1 MREAGDI
8 AAELESFDFDRNAD
22 FRLNRLATE
31 IEQHPEGAKLVSA
44 ILSLFERF
52 PHEDFGMPG
61 PLAHVAERFYRKGYE
76 DELFVSLRRLPTSL
90 TIWLAN
96 RIVNA
101 KDVNSSRFLALL
113 MQVAERSDLD
123 ADLREEARNF
133 VAIHK

>member
-8 AAELESFDFDRNAD
+8 AAELESFDFGHDAD

-31 IEQHPEGAKLVSA
+31 IEKHPEGAKLVSA

-76 DELFVSLRRLPTSL
+76 EELLVSLRRLPTSL

-101 KDVNSSRFLALL
+101 KDANSQRFLELL
-113 MQVAERSDLD
+113 KQIAEHSNLD
-123 ADLREEARNF
+123 ANLREEARNF
-133 VAIHK
+133 IAIQK

>member
-1 MREAGDI
+1 MREARDI
-8 AAELESFDFDRNAD
+8 AAELESFDFGHDAD
-22 FRLNRLATE
+22 FRLNRLSTE
-31 IEQHPEGAKLVSA
+31 IEKHPEGAKLVSA

-76 DELFVSLRRLPTSL
+76 EELLVSLQRLPTSL

-101 KDVNSSRFLALL
+101 KDANSQRFLELL
-113 MQVAERSDLD
+113 KQIAERSDLD
-123 ADLREEARNF
+123 ANLREEARNF
-133 VAIHK
+133 IAIQK